1 MLFVPLNT
9 NHHILIDCNYIVL
22 YPYPKKNISTHT
34 YPTHSYT
41 FKDIEHMNGQ
51 RFVNMMLAC
60 NLPHH
65 EDLTGPALR
74 VIATAAARGHVKKQ
88 EYDSGHTATRIYKSC
103 FSAEK
108 LGRVTTHGRK
118 LSYEDFLN
126 ALMRVAKRLNSRVSD
141 VQFGVVGYQPDKRE
155 EGNKILSRS
164 NRILQLYHLY
174 FTNSTT
180 AVIVH
185 NLTQCNHTTALRF
198 CFFFHLCYLFHVFNL
213 RRQLIFTFRHNH
225 ILRLNNCS
233 TIT

>member
-164 NRILQLYHLY
+164 NRSCIIYILPTVLQ
-174 FTNSTT
+174 
-180 AVIVH
+180 
-185 NLTQCNHTTALRF
+185 Q
-198 CFFFHLCYLFHVFNL
+198 
-213 RRQLIFTFRHNH
+213 
-225 ILRLNNCS
+225 
-233 TIT
+233 